1 MIPGFR
7 GGAPGQRGFVLV
19 ATVWV
24 LAALMVLADY
34 INSVASADRERA
46 HQAKQALQD
55 DLDARATEATL
66 LYLLI
71 TGRMSY
77 RGLVL
82 ERQQHFQ
89 DLDAPRALPPGDGV
103 VAVAGEPYAGL
114 GRIRFSVQDESGL
127 VSVNQ
132 PLTVPFRAALLH
144 AGVASLDVALLQ
156 ARLRDYIDRDGTL
169 SLNGAERSGYER
181 AGLAPPSNWYLASP
195 VELRKVLGALAAVP
209 EDQWPRL
216 RRVTTGTITNDIN
229 VNTMPV
235 ELLTALF
242 DGDEAAARRVAAYR
256 EQQPL
261 TSAVAVGAVAGRPW
275 RPAGGFSPLPSKRL
289 RLAFWREGGRTR
301 TLVGVAKTLGSTIAP
316 WRKEY
321 RYFEP
326 AVGGAEPVR
335 EAATPLFQS
344 T

>member
-1 MIPGFR
+1 MTLGL
-7 GGAPGQRGFVLV
+7 PGQRGFVLV

-34 INSVASADRERA
+34 IAGVASADRERA

-66 LYLLI
+66 LYLLA
-71 TGRMSY
+71 TGRMNY

-82 ERQQHFQ
+82 ERQQRFQ
-89 DLDAPRALPPGDGV
+89 DLEAPRALPPGDGV
-103 VAVAGEPYAGL
+103 VAAAGEAYAGL

-127 VSVNQ
+127 AAVNA
-132 PLTVPFRAALLH
+132 PLSAAFRAALLH
-144 AGVASLDVALLQ
+144 AGVASLDVARLR
-156 ARLRDYIDRDGTL
+156 ARLRDYVDRDGIL
-169 SLNGAERSGYER
+169 SLNGAERADYEF
-181 AGLAPPSNWYLASP
+181 AGLAPPSNWFLASP
-195 VELRKVLGALAAVP
+195 VELRKVLGALDAVP
-209 EDQWPRL
+209 EDEWPRL
-216 RRVTTGTITNDIN
+216 RRITTAAITNGVN
-229 VNTMPV
+229 VNTMPL
-235 ELLTALF
+235 ELLTARF

-261 TSAVAVGAVAGRPW
+261 TSAVVAGAVAGRPW
-275 RPAGGFSPLPSKRL
+275 PPGDSFLPVPSTRL

-301 TLVGVAKTLGSTIAP
+301 TLVGVAMTPGSIIAP

-321 RYFEP
+321 RYLEP

-335 EAATPLFQS
+335 EAATPLF
-344 T
+344 

>member
-1 MIPGFR
+1 MTLGL
-7 GGAPGQRGFVLV
+7 PGQRGFVLV

-34 INSVASADRERA
+34 IAGVASADRERA

-66 LYLLI
+66 LYLLA
-71 TGRMSY
+71 TGRMNY

-89 DLDAPRALPPGDGV
+89 DLEAPRALPPGDGV
-103 VAVAGEPYAGL
+103 VAAAGEAYAGL

-127 VSVNQ
+127 ASVNQ
-132 PLTVPFRAALLH
+132 PMTVSFRAALLH
-144 AGVASLDVALLQ
+144 AGVASLDIALLR

-181 AGLAPPSNWYLASP
+181 AGLAPPGNWFLASP
-195 VELRKVLGALAAVP
+195 VELRKVLGASAAVP

-216 RRVTTGTITNDIN
+216 RRITTGTITNGVN
-229 VNTMPV
+229 VNTMPL

-242 DGDEAAARRVAAYR
+242 DGDEAAARRVAAFR

-261 TSAVAVGAVAGRPW
+261 TSVEVAGVASGLPW
-275 RPAGGFSPLPSKRL
+275 PLVGGFSPLPSKRL
-289 RLAFWREGGRTR
+289 RLAFWREGGGAR
-301 TLVGVAKTLGSTIAP
+301 TLVGVALTPGSTYGP

-326 AVGGAEPVR
+326 AIGGAEPVR